1 MSSWRCAACPR
12 RGPWCPGPWRA
23 PRLCELAAL
32 ERAAA
37 PGYDGWLDRIA
48 AEPEPAS
55 HPAEPPLRYAP
66 VVTYRA
72 QAPYRA
78 AAPFASADAFLAPAR
93 RRADG
98 TALDP
103 GSAPRA
109 WEGSGVVKPWDYKV
123 AAAVAH
129 LDAPGPLAVVLETLR
144 AQTVRPY
151 LIVVDTGSLAEHRP
165 ALEAMELASDDLEIH
180 YLRPRGW
187 RASSQ
192 PVAAAMDLAFAACQ
206 AEYLYATHTDVFL
219 KRPDYLEWLLARCDA
234 TTPVVGYRMSPRPD
248 WGNDLWRACPSHTA
262 TLYHMPTMRKERIT
276 WNMLAAM
283 DLLGLPPGQP
293 PGCFPDTETMV
304 GLSLRAAGI
313 GVRELADSQPAAGT
327 RSVLMIGDEPNEP
340 YEDHNLVHE
349 RSYTCRAL
357 YDPAGAGA
365 RAARMARAMEDAQA
379 RVRRWRKPRVA
390 LGQPHCV
397 PCVAA
402 KQAPPG

>member
-1 MSSWRCAACPR
+1 MANCAACPLPGRPCAGR
-12 RGPWCPGPWRA
+12 RQRRYCELVAEDPDTWRA
-23 PRLCELAAL
+23 KVVAATPAL
-32 ERAAA
+32 SAWPES
-37 PGYDGWLDRIA
+37 PPNTYDGA
-48 AEPEPAS
+48 AYAR
-55 HPAEPPLRYAP
+55 ALPPRCAP
-66 VVTYRA
+66 
-72 QAPYRA
+72 
-78 AAPFASADAFLAPAR
+78 PFASADAFLAPLR
-93 RRADG
+93 RRPD
-98 TALDP
+98 
-103 GSAPRA
+103 GSALRAPEAPRF
-109 WEGSGVVKPWDYKV
+109 WEGCAPVKPWDYKV
-123 AAAVAH
+123 VAAVAH

-165 ALEAMELASDDLEIH
+165 ALEAMELESDDLEIH

-206 AEYLYATHTDVFL
+206 GEYLYATHTDVFL

-234 TTPVVGYRMSPRPD
+234 ATPVVGYRMSPRPD

-262 TLYHMPTMRKERIT
+262 TMYHMPTMRRERIT

-313 GVRELADSQPAAGT
+313 GVRGPADPQPAAGE
-327 RSVLMIGDEPNEP
+327 RSVLIIGDEPNEP
-340 YEDHNLVHE
+340 YEDANLVHE
-349 RSYTCRAL
+349 RSYTCRSL
-357 YDPAGAGA
+357 YDPAGASA

-379 RVRRWRKPRVA
+379 RVRRWRKPKVS
-390 LGQPHCV
+390 LGTPHCA
-397 PCVAA
+397 PCVEA